1 MKKILFANVPLWPIL
16 GDVEHFAFLSDL
28 GYLGLFLWIFGEQLG
43 LPIPGLPVLIAA
55 GSIISTGRLSLLPCI
70 GLILLAS
77 VSADLLW
84 YYIGR
89 AKGVHILHFICRISW
104 KPNTCIATTK
114 GVFMRF
120 GAQTLLFAKF
130 VPGLNTLA
138 PPLAGSAGITLRRF
152 LIYDT
157 IGAAIWGILP
167 LLAGMGLR
175 KAIPSTAVLVADIRG
190 HLPAI
195 GIALLLA
202 FIGWRFVRRRI
213 YLRQLHDELERG
225 VTIDELREMID
236 RGDDLVLLDIR
247 HPINFGFHPV
257 LIPQAMRIG
266 YHEIEARLPE
276 IPLDKPLIAYCDCP
290 GDQASVLVVQALHR
304 LGAKSARV
312 LKGGLEEWESR
323 GYETVALPGLS
334 AAL

>member
-1 MKKILFANVPLWPIL
+1 MDHLP
-16 GDVEHFAFLSDL
+16 FLSDL

-55 GSIISTGRLSLLPCI
+55 GSIISTGRLGLAPCI
-70 GLILLAS
+70 ALVLVAS
-77 VSADLLW
+77 VTADLLW

-138 PPLAGSAGITLRRF
+138 PPLAGAAGVTLRRF

-157 IGAAIWGILP
+157 IGAAIWGIIP
-167 LLAGMGLR
+167 LLAGMGLHR
-175 KAIPSTAVLVADIRG
+175 MIPSTAVLVADIRD

-202 FIGWRFVRRRI
+202 FVGWRFIRRRI
-213 YLRQLHDELERG
+213 YLRRLHDELERG
-225 VTIDELREMID
+225 VTIDELRGMID
-236 RGDDLVLLDIR
+236 RGDDVVLLDIR
-247 HPINFGFHPV
+247 HPINFRLHPV
-257 LIPQAMRIG
+257 LIPQALRIG
-266 YHEIEARLPE
+266 YNEIEARLPE
-276 IPLDKPLIAYCDCP
+276 IPLDKSLIAYCDCP
-290 GDQASVLVVQALHR
+290 GDQASVLVVEALHR

-312 LKGGLEEWESR
+312 LKGGLEEWEKR
-323 GYETVALPGLS
+323 GYETVAVAEPSL
-334 AAL
+334 AA